1 MVELHIQ
8 RPHETLMNAL
18 INDEAAVKSIRVA
31 PYDAA
36 LGAEVKCGDLRRIDG
51 GTRTMLRQAWLDNLL
66 LVFRGQTLQDPD
78 LLEVSTIFGETA
90 IAAVKPRDNLF
101 QPVAIVSNV
110 VENGRKIGVLGDG
123 EVVWHSDHSF
133 HEKPLSAALL
143 YALEVPPAGGDT
155 HFSNMYL
162 ALKTLPRDLRARIEG
177 LTIKNDGSLNSAGER
192 RTNDIITD
200 VREYVGVSHPIIRT
214 HESGFDVLYL
224 GRRPNAYVNGLPVE
238 ESEELLDR
246 LWAHATQ
253 PAFTWA
259 HHWQVGDLVVWDN
272 RCVMHRRD
280 PFDPQTRRIMH
291 RAQCEGE
298 RPVRTPGTAAHGFH
312 PSCTRA
318 SASAAA

>member
-1 MVELHIQ
+1 
-8 RPHETLMNAL
+8 MNDNAV
-18 INDEAAVKSIRVA
+18 VKSIGIA
-31 PYDAA
+31 PYPAA
-36 LGAEVKCGDLRRIDG
+36 LGAEVSCGDLRGIDAG
-51 GTRTMLRQAWLDNLL
+51 IRAMLRQAWLDNLM
-66 LVFRGQTLQDPD
+66 LVFRGQTLSDAD
-78 LLEVSTIFGETA
+78 LLEVSTIFGDTA
-90 IAAVKPRDNLF
+90 IAAVKPKDDLF

-123 EVVWHSDHSF
+123 EVIWHSDHSF
-133 HEKPLSAALL
+133 NEKPLGAALL

-200 VREYVGVSHPIIRT
+200 VREYAGVSHPIIRT

-224 GRRPNAYVNGLPVE
+224 GRRPNAYVNGLTVAD
-238 ESEELLDR
+238 SEALLDR

-259 HHWQVGDLVVWDN
+259 HRWQVGDLVVWDN

-280 PFDPQTRRIMH
+280 PFDPQARRIMH

-298 RPVRTPGTAAHGFH
+298 RPVRTPDAAARGFH
-312 PSCTRA
+312 PSCSRA
-318 SASAAA
+318 ATPVAA